1 MTWEVARRPSAPLPA
16 KDPLQRTQD
25 LRPREERGTYGGTR
39 GGICEKVEPLAGK
52 QR

>member
-16 KDPLQRTQD
+16 KDPLQRTQA
-25 LRPREERGTYGGTR
+25 LRPREERGAY